1 MRRHD
6 LTIERVW
13 TALVAL
19 CILAPGAFAANLVGN
34 GSLESAPLPGDT
46 PMTLGVGSTALAPWS
61 VTAGNVEAVG
71 NVVWVA
77 AQGNCSVALN
87 GSTAGT
93 IAQSFATFPGTAYS
107 VSFWLTGDP
116 HTATPIKHLQ
126 VRAAGQSKDFQIDT
140 TPAWEWSMG
149 WTPETWTF
157 TANAATTTLEFASLD
172 ANSDT
177 GPAIDSVQV
186 APTGPLDA
194 GTSALSLALA
204 RAIPNPASAAAR
216 IAWNLPAPG
225 HVRLVAYDVRGRE
238 AFVLEDGTFDAGA
251 HGSSWDVSGIAPGVY
266 VMRLEAL
273 GQVRT
278 QRMAVVR

>member
-1 MRRHD
+1 MRIR
-6 LTIERVW
+6 LLLLL
-13 TALVAL
+13 AAA
-19 CILAPGAFAANLVGN
+19 CIAAPCAAANLVGN
-34 GSLESAPLPGDT
+34 GSLETAPPPGDT
-46 PMTLGVGSTALAPWS
+46 PMMLGIGSTALAPWS

-71 NVVWVA
+71 NVVWLA
-77 AQGNCSVALN
+77 EQGNCSVALN

-93 IAQSFATFPGTAYS
+93 IAQKFATFPGTAYS

-116 HTATPIKHLQ
+116 HTLTPIKHLQ

-149 WTPETWTF
+149 WTLETWTF
-157 TANAATTTLEFASLD
+157 TANSGATTLEFASLD

-186 APTGPLDA
+186 VPTGPLDA
-194 GTSALSLALA
+194 GTSSLSLALA
-204 RAIPNPASAAAR
+204 RAVPNPASAAAR
-216 IAWNLPAPG
+216 IAWNLPVAG
-225 HVRLVAYDVRGRE
+225 HVRLAAYDVRGRE

-251 HGSSWDVSGIAPGVY
+251 HGSSWDVRGVAPGVY
-266 VMRLEAL
+266 VMRLAAL
-273 GQVRT
+273 GEVRT